1 MGVIDKQLSELIDD
15 DDEAPPELPPKK
27 RITTKKD
34 TDTTRVEHEEEEKEE
49 EEEEERFVSVSLVS
63 YFFSPFVTH
72 RDLLN
77 SFILVFLPSLVHFH
91 LSSGDID

>member
-1 MGVIDKQLSELIDD
+1 MRLEITDIDKQLSELIDD

-34 TDTTRVEHEEEEKEE
+34 TDMTHVEQE

-63 YFFSPFVTH
+63 YIFFLHS
-72 RDLLN
+72 LQG
-77 SFILVFLPSLVHFH
+77 FIT
-91 LSSGDID
+91 